1 MENDKCTVHLQLAWQ
16 WNFVHVAVILGN
28 SSRLEGEGTSQQ
40 KNTSLISRH
49 PDLEPC
55 SSFSLVGPVSSLYLQ
70 CWGFS
75 SYSFSCHLRPH
86 SLVSGELIKKGRLRW
101 WDAQLKK
108 HRWSWHE
115 NRRAGHAFIFGD
127 HVGLCM
133 PENNSGI
140 PPHLRSTTSPVILT
154 WATRKQTTVFNVTCR
169 VWARPGTS
177 QAWGPQASS
186 LFLVCSSTFAHNFKP
201 PTWHF
206 CLDFPRA
213 PPTQLVYIPLFALT
227 LYGIFSHQNAQAEIK
242 VSYLTI
248 LILSLAY
255 IPSVSK
261 SFVSLQPLFQV
272 ILE

>member
-177 QAWGPQASS
+177 QAWGPHLYSHRAY
-186 LFLVCSSTFAHNFKP
+186 FLVNGGTSYGKKMGGSRISKMREKNKERGTAKIHKRIKGKLHCFERYISMT
-201 PTWHF
+201 
-206 CLDFPRA
+206 FPRS
-213 PPTQLVYIPLFALT
+213 LR
-227 LYGIFSHQNAQAEIK
+227 K
-242 VSYLTI
+242 VSLKHAYT
-248 LILSLAY
+248 LS
-255 IPSVSK
+255 PHPHS
-261 SFVSLQPLFQV
+261 
-272 ILE
+272 